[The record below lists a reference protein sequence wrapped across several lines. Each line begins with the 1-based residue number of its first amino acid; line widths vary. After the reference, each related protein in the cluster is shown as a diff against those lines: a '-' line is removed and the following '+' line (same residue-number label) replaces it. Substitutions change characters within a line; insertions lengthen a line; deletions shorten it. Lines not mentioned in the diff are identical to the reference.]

1 MKRTNIAV
9 IAGLIFLSAC
19 SSNSNTEDSS
29 SSVTPETET
38 TEAAVAPS
46 TDEAVVNINAG
57 DDMKFDLYQIKVKEG
72 QKVKL
77 TLTHTGKQPKTA
89 MGHNFILLTAGVSV
103 ADFSG
108 KAIQAAATDYIPA
121 SEMGNIIAHTKL
133 LGGGESDT
141 IEFTAPAKG
150 SYNFLC
156 SFPGHSAMMKG
167 KFIVE

>member
-1 MKRTNIAV
+1 MKLRNIAA
-9 IAGLIFLSAC
+9 IAGLLFFSAC
-19 SSNSNTEDSS
+19 SSNSNTEEASS
-29 SSVTPETET
+29 TAPAET

-46 TDEAVVNINAG
+46 SDEATFTINAG
-57 DDMKFDLYQIKVKEG
+57 DDMKFDLHQIKVKEG
-72 QKVKL
+72 QKVKI
-77 TLTHTGKQPKTA
+77 TLTHTGKQLKTA
-89 MGHNFILLTAGVSV
+89 MGHNFIILASGVKV
-103 ADFSG
+103 ADFSA

-121 SEMGNIIAHTKL
+121 SEAGNIIAHTKL

-156 SFPGHSAMMKG
+156 SFPGHSALMNG